1 MTAIVG
7 LLSAFLLLL
16 AAIVMGGAPAAFVN
30 GVGIVLV
37 VLGTLAVTT
46 ISFSIGE
53 LRDLPDTMRRVV
65 LRGGRDPSL
74 AAVTMLRLAE
84 RARKDGIM
92 SLKQVLPSLRDNPV
106 LSNACQLVLDG
117 APPADAES
125 ILERESS
132 ASLNRYLQAAAVL
145 RRAGEVAPAMGLIG
159 TLIGLVRMLGSLS
172 EPAQIGPAMAVALLT
187 TLYGAI
193 LAHLVFLPLAEKAE
207 RMAAEE
213 SLLNRVY
220 TLGATSIGR
229 QENPRQLEMLIN
241 AILPPAKKVAYF
253 K

>member
-1 MTAIVG
+1 M
-7 LLSAFLLLL
+7 
-16 AAIVMGGAPAAFVN
+16 
-30 GVGIVLV
+30 
-37 VLGTLAVTT
+37 
-46 ISFSIGE
+46 
-53 LRDLPDTMRRVV
+53 

-74 AAVTMLRLAE
+74 AAVTVLRLAE

-92 SLKQVLPSLRDNPV
+92 SLKQVLPSLRDYPL

-117 APPADAES
+117 APPQDTES

-159 TLIGLVRMLGSLS
+159 TLIGLVRMLGSLND
-172 EPAQIGPAMAVALLT
+172 PAQIGPAMAVALLT

-193 LAHLVFLPLAEKAE
+193 LAHLVFLPLAEKSE

-229 QENPRQLEMLIN
+229 QENPRRLEVLIN